1 MEDGGN
7 GKKIILNKKQEL
19 NLGTSGV
26 HLGRPRN
33 DCGHVNVSTHMVG
46 LTHYLENIH
55 NPFEWT

>member
-7 GKKIILNKKQEL
+7 GKKIILNKQEL

-26 HLGRPRN
+26 HLGHLRN
-33 DCGHVNVSTHMVG
+33 DCGHVNISTHMVG